1 MLQNSLRIPVTRVIT
16 PLCRGLLRLGLSANL
31 VSSLGAIGT
40 VLSALYFYPRGNLF
54 VGSLVV
60 LFFILF
66 DLLDGTMARLSD
78 SGSSSWG
85 ALLDSTL
92 DRISDA
98 FLLAAIMLYLIQ
110 TDDRLIAVVLVAIVA
125 GGMVSYIK
133 AKAESLGI
141 ECEGGF
147 AERTE
152 RLMIALIAISLHG
165 LNLPYILAIGMWILA
180 LASVY
185 TAIERMRIVYVATK
199 SI

>member
-1 MLQNSLRIPVTRVIT
+1 
-16 PLCRGLLRLGLSANL
+16 
-31 VSSLGAIGT
+31 
-40 VLSALYFYPRGNLF
+40 
-54 VGSLVV
+54 
-60 LFFILF
+60 
-66 DLLDGTMARLSD
+66 
-78 SGSSSWG
+78 
-85 ALLDSTL
+85 
-92 DRISDA
+92 
-98 FLLAAIMLYLIQ
+98 MLYLIQ

-125 GGMVSYIK
+125 GGMVSYVK